1 MYIGSSINI
10 AQRLVDHV
18 VDNDT
23 NVHLQNAINCYG
35 LENFVFVV
43 VEVLKVDPELSL
55 ESNKANLL
63 AMEQKH
69 LDWLFSL
76 PANLRYNFSLVAGAP
91 IAGRTHSEESLA
103 KMSDSKSGAN
113 NPMYGR
119 TGANHP
125 MYGKTHTPETLAK
138 MSDSKS

>member
-1 MYIGSSINI
+1 MDLGIYAFIICNVTGDMYIGSSINM
-10 AQRLVDHV
+10 AKRLVDHV

-43 VEVLKVDPELSL
+43 VEVFKVDPELSL

-76 PANLRYNFSLVAGAP
+76 PESFRYNFNPTANSFSSRCNTFRG
-91 IAGRTHSEESLA
+91 S
-103 KMSDSKSGAN
+103 SG
-113 NPMYGR
+113 
-119 TGANHP
+119 
-125 MYGKTHTPETLAK
+125 
-138 MSDSKS
+138 